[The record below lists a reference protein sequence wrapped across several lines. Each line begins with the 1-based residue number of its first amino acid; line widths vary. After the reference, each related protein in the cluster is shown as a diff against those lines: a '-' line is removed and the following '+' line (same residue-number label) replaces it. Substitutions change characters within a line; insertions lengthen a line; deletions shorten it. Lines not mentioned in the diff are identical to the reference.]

1 MAAELLRSQ
10 AEARIAPAT
19 DRWAQLPP
27 IVVSLGPHVELLV
40 EARALYINGY
50 LYSCVA
56 QCGITCE
63 RILKDIAARSLRLM
77 REGTAIALPEAAVEH
92 LDWFEHSR
100 MARLLAACE
109 LITADVRKAALDL
122 GELRNR
128 YAHGSG
134 TSPEADALR
143 AVRLL
148 HTVVEGTVS
157 LLSQLIGTPSGSA

>member
-1 MAAELLRSQ
+1 MVAEVLRKQ
-10 AEARIAPAT
+10 AESRIAPAT

-56 QCGITCE
+56 QSGITCE
-63 RILKDIAARSLRLM
+63 RILKDIAARSLRLT
-77 REGTAIALPEAAVEH
+77 REGATLALPEAALEH

-100 MARLLAACE
+100 IARFLAACE
-109 LITADVRKAALDL
+109 LISVDVRKAALDL

-134 TSPEADALR
+134 TNPEADALK
-143 AVRLL
+143 AVTLL

-157 LLSQLIGTPSGSA
+157 LFGQLVGAGSGSA